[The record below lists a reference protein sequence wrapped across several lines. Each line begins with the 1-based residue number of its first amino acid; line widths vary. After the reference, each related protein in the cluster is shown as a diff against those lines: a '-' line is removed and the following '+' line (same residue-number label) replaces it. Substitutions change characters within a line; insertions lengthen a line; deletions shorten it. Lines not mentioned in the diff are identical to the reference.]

1 MDRTAAREANA
12 AMVERISD
20 APVEPIPDGGYGLR
34 VIRTRG
40 RRSGE
45 VRSTP
50 LGLLRHDGASY
61 LVSPRAGRDWVRNLL
76 ADPWCEVVAGGEA
89 TEYRAAAPSGSD
101 AVAAIAGYL
110 RAVQV
115 PWALTAFPVDADAG
129 EAEIAEHLDEMAVLR
144 LDPR

>member
-12 AMVERISD
+12 AMIERISS
-20 APVEPIPDGGYGLR
+20 APAEPIPEGGYALR
-34 VIRTRG
+34 VIRTHG

-45 VRSTP
+45 VRATP
-50 LGLLRHDGASY
+50 LGVLRHDGASY
-61 LVSPRAGRDWVRNLL
+61 LVSPQAGRDWVRNLL

-89 TEYRAAAPSGSD
+89 AEYRAVTPPGAD
-101 AVAAIAGYL
+101 AVAAVGGYL

-115 PWALTAFPVDADAG
+115 PWALQAFPVAADAG

>member
-12 AMVERISD
+12 AMVERISG
-20 APVEPIPDGGYGLR
+20 APAEPIPDGGYGLR

-40 RRSGE
+40 RRTGD

-50 LGLLRHDGASY
+50 LGVLRHDGASY
-61 LVSPRAGRDWVRNLL
+61 LVSPQAGRDWVRNLL
-76 ADPWCEVVAGGEA
+76 ADPWCEVVAGGESA
-89 TEYRAAAPSGSD
+89 EYRAATPSGSD
-101 AVAAIAGYL
+101 AVAAVGAYL

-129 EAEIAEHLDEMAVLR
+129 EARIAEHLDEMAVLR
-144 LDPR
+144 LDPC